1 MAESQNDAMIA
12 RLEGELEERN
22 AFIQGT
28 IAAAEDASRDLT
40 DSETELIR
48 NAKGRIDA
56 IKSQL
61 DMLYDTRSATI
72 GARER
77 AREVSKELTRMRA
90 EAESGP
96 VEYRS
101 AGAYMVDTYRAALG
115 DKAARS
121 RLEIYERAAAHEK
134 TTDISGALPTPVVGP
149 VINFIDAS
157 RPLVSTL
164 GPRPLPAETWKRPVV
179 TGHTAVA
186 LQGAGGLPADQKTE
200 LVSQKLTIGSISGE
214 AKTYGGYVNVARQII
229 DFGAGSLDVIVNDL
243 AAQYSIETEAA
254 LGDALATT
262 TATAVAYGATPD
274 ADAIAG
280 AVWEAA
286 GTAYEATKGLGRLVI
301 VCAPDVLRT
310 FGPLFPPVNP
320 QNAQSQGLS
329 AGAFGQGPAGA
340 IAGVSLV
347 MSAGLASGSAYMLST
362 AAVEVYEQRGG
373 TLQAIEPSV
382 LGMQVAYFGYFAPL
396 MINDDAVIPLVAT
409 TGA

>member
-12 RLEGELEERN
+12 RMEGELEERN
-22 AFIQGT
+22 AFIQGQ
-28 IAAAEDASRDLT
+28 IAAAEDAARDLT
-40 DSETELIR
+40 DSETEMVTSAR
-48 NAKGRIDA
+48 NRINA
-56 IKSQL
+56 IKAQL
-61 DMLYDTRSATI
+61 DTLYDTRSATI

-77 AREVSKELTRMRA
+77 AREVSRELTRMRS
-90 EAESGP
+90 EVEQGP

-101 AGAYMVDTYRAALG
+101 AGAYMVDQYRAHLG
-115 DKAARS
+115 DKQARS
-121 RLEIYERAAAHEK
+121 RLEVFERAAAHEK
-134 TTDISGALPTPVVGP
+134 TSDISGALPTPVVGP

-157 RPLVSTL
+157 RPLVSAL
-164 GPRPLPAETWKRPVV
+164 GARALPAETWKRPVV
-179 TGHTAVA
+179 TGHTSVA
-186 LQGAGGLPADQKTE
+186 LQGTTGLSADQKTE
-200 LVSQKLTIGSISGE
+200 LVSQKLSISSIAGE

-254 LGDALATT
+254 LGDTLATT
-262 TATAVAYGATPD
+262 ATTAIAYGATPTAND
-274 ADAIAG
+274 IAA

-286 GTAYEATKGLGRLVI
+286 GTAYAATRGLGRLVI
-301 VCAPDVLRT
+301 VCAPDVLGT

-347 MSAGLASGSAYMLST
+347 MSAGLASGTSYMLST

-409 TGA
+409 AS